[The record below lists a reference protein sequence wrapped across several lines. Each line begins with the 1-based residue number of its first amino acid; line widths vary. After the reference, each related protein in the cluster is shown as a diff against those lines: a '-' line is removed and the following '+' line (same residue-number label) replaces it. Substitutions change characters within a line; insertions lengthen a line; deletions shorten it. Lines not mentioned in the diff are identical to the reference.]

1 MKPVLN
7 IGIVANEPSGDLL
20 GAGLMRELR
29 KQMPDIVFQGIGG
42 SLMEREGLRSLYP
55 MERLSVMGL
64 TEVVKHLPELLS
76 IRRALKRH
84 FLSNRPDLFI
94 GIDAPDF
101 NLGLEQSLKRA
112 GIPTAHYVSP
122 TVWAWRPGRVKKIR
136 RAVDLMLSIFPFEVR
151 YLQQHQVPVAYVGHP
166 LADQIPLQIDPDAAR
181 LRLGVALDARVIAI
195 LPGSRRSEIDSLA
208 ETFLQTAQRL
218 WQRDPSLH
226 FMVPL
231 VNRQTR
237 EVFEVIWQDTA
248 PDLPLNL
255 IDGAGQDAMLSA
267 NVVLTASGTATLEA
281 LLLERP
287 MVVAYRVSRLTY
299 WLISRFN
306 LVKTPYIAMA
316 NLLASEQ
323 IAPEFIQDQ
332 ATPEALS
339 EAVMNLLDAPRKV
352 ARIQHIC
359 HQTHLELKQDSS
371 RKAAD
376 AVLSL
381 IEEKGGAN
389 HG

>member
-1 MKPVLN
+1 MKPVLS

-29 KQMPDIVFQGIGG
+29 KQIPDIVFQGVGG
-42 SLMEREGLRSLYP
+42 PLMEREGLRSLHP

-64 TEVVKHLPELLS
+64 TEVIKHLPELLS

-84 FLSNRPDLFI
+84 FLNNRPDLFI

-101 NLGLEQSLKRA
+101 NLGLEQALKQA

-136 RAVDLMLSIFPFEVR
+136 WAVDLMLSIFPFEAR
-151 YLQQHQVPVAYVGHP
+151 FLEQHQVPVAYVGHP
-166 LADQIPLQIDPDAAR
+166 LADQIPLQTDPDAAR

-195 LPGSRRSEIDSLA
+195 LPGSRRGEIDALG
-208 ETFLQTAQRL
+208 ETFVRTAQRL
-218 WQRDPSLH
+218 RKRDPSLH

-237 EVFEVIWQDTA
+237 EAFEVIWQDTA
-248 PDLPLNL
+248 PDLPLTL
-255 IDGAGQDAMLSA
+255 IEGAGQDAMLSA
-267 NVVLTASGTATLEA
+267 DVVLTASGTATLEA

-287 MVVAYRVSRLTY
+287 MVVAYRVSPLTY
-299 WLISRFN
+299 WLITRFN

-316 NLLASEQ
+316 NLLAGEQ
-323 IAPEFIQDQ
+323 VAPEFIQDQ

-339 EAVMNLLDAPRKV
+339 KAILELLDAPRKV
-352 ARIQHIC
+352 ARIQQIC
-359 HQTHLELKQDSS
+359 HQAHLELKQDSN

-376 AVLSL
+376 AILAL
-381 IEEKGGAN
+381 IEEKQGAN
-389 HG
+389 HD

>member
-1 MKPVLN
+1 MKPALN

-29 KQMPDIVFQGIGG
+29 KQMPGIVFQGIGG

-64 TEVVKHLPELLS
+64 TEVVKHLPELLF

-112 GIPTAHYVSP
+112 GIPTTHYVSP
-122 TVWAWRPGRVKKIR
+122 TIWAWRPGRVKKIR
-136 RAVDLMLSIFPFEVR
+136 RAVDLMLSIFPFEVHF
-151 YLQQHQVPVAYVGHP
+151 LQQHQVPVAYVGHP
-166 LADQIPLQIDPDAAR
+166 LADQIPLQTDPDAAR
-181 LRLGVALDARVIAI
+181 LRLGVALDAQVIAI
-195 LPGSRRSEIDSLA
+195 LPGSRRSEIDNLG

-237 EVFEVIWQDTA
+237 EAFAAIWRYTA
-248 PDLPLNL
+248 PDLPLSL

-267 NVVLTASGTATLEA
+267 DVVLTASGTATLEA

-287 MVVAYRVSRLTY
+287 MVVAYRVSPLTY
-299 WLISRFN
+299 WLITRFN

-316 NLLASEQ
+316 NLLAGEQ

-359 HQTHLELKQDSS
+359 HQVHLQLKQDSS

-376 AVLSL
+376 AVLAL
-381 IEEKGGAN
+381 IEEKDGAS
-389 HG
+389 HD